1 MCAYSVGLYMMTRP
15 TCSICQEVF
24 TDPRLLPCGHS
35 FCFESLQSF
44 CRHNTP
50 GNGAQCP
57 LCRKVFTIPQG
68 GVEELASNFSLLELF
83 EGGALRVEMQIFVK
97 TLAGKTIT
105 FDVEPSDTIETVKT
119 HIQNKIGI
127 PPDEQRLIFGGKQL
141 EDVHTLNDYNIEKK
155 CTLRLLL
162 RLHGG

>member
-1 MCAYSVGLYMMTRP
+1 M
-15 TCSICQEVF
+15 
-24 TDPRLLPCGHS
+24 
-35 FCFESLQSF
+35 
-44 CRHNTP
+44 
-50 GNGAQCP
+50 
-57 LCRKVFTIPQG
+57 
-68 GVEELASNFSLLELF
+68 ASNFSLLELF

-105 FDVEPSDTIETVKT
+105 LDVQPSDTIETVKT